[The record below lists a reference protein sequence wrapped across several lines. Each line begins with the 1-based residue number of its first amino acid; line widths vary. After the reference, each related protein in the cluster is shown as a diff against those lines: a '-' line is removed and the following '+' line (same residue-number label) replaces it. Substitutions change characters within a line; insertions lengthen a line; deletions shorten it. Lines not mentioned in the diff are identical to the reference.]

1 MPTVI
6 CVANQKGG
14 IGKTTTATAVASI
27 LNEKGHPT
35 LIIDSD
41 LQCNTTDTYRASF
54 EGVETLYDVLLDDKP
69 ANIND
74 VIQHTEMGD
83 IVAADPLLRE
93 ADSKLSTKGIAGYK
107 VLKKALSKLRGY
119 EYVIIDTAP
128 SINMMLRNVLTASDY
143 IVIPMTAD
151 RYGFQGLYELNIS
164 IRDAEELNENLKIAG
179 VLLVRFNKRTI
190 LAREVRETLE
200 REAEEMGTKLFN
212 TTIRECNNVKESQ
225 TMQSTLIKY
234 DRSCTAAKDYAS
246 FVDELLEEVK

>member
-83 IVAADPLLRE
+83 M
-93 ADSKLSTKGIAGYK
+93 
-107 VLKKALSKLRGY
+107 LKKALSKLKGY

-212 TTIRECNNVKESQ
+212 TTIRECNKVKESQ

-234 DRSCTAAKDYAS
+234 DRTCTAAKDYAS

>member
-107 VLKKALSKLRGY
+107 VLTKALSKLRGY
-119 EYVIIDTAP
+119 EYVI
-128 SINMMLRNVLTASDY
+128 
-143 IVIPMTAD
+143 MTAD

-212 TTIRECNNVKESQ
+212 TTIRECNKVKESQ

>member
-54 EGVETLYDVLLDDKP
+54 EGVETLYDVLLDEKP

-212 TTIRECNNVKESQ
+212 TTIRECNKVKESQ

-234 DRSCTAAKDYAS
+234 DKSCTAAKDYAS

>member
-93 ADSKLSTKGIAGYK
+93 ADSKLSF
-107 VLKKALSKLRGY
+107 
-119 EYVIIDTAP
+119 
-128 SINMMLRNVLTASDY
+128 ASDGATVVTMCPTCTY
-143 IVIPMTAD
+143 TYAYRLMNAP
-151 RYGFQGLYELNIS
+151 
-164 IRDAEELNENLKIAG
+164 RDIT
-179 VLLVRFNKRTI
+179 NKHYT
-190 LAREVRETLE
+190 
-200 REAEEMGTKLFN
+200 
-212 TTIRECNNVKESQ
+212 
-225 TMQSTLIKY
+225 
-234 DRSCTAAKDYAS
+234 
-246 FVDELLEEVK
+246 ELLFDSQFDWDTVFGQLNSMWYGEYGAWLAEVFA

>member
-119 EYVIIDTAP
+119 EYVIMP
-128 SINMMLRNVLTASDY
+128 L
-143 IVIPMTAD
+143 
-151 RYGFQGLYELNIS
+151 
-164 IRDAEELNENLKIAG
+164 
-179 VLLVRFNKRTI
+179 
-190 LAREVRETLE
+190 
-200 REAEEMGTKLFN
+200 
-212 TTIRECNNVKESQ
+212 
-225 TMQSTLIKY
+225 
-234 DRSCTAAKDYAS
+234 
-246 FVDELLEEVK
+246 